1 MNLFFFCQENTE
13 FGRQHVLEGA
23 KHCPNGFVPWSAS
36 TYSPGSSQL
45 RTPRWIQRRPRCAR
59 PQSWRTPAWPPRTWE
74 TRTYRWQPCPLSV
87 SHISSG
93 CWQDG
98 KSAPEVPCRHR
109 SNAVRWLHRTKKGW
123 IWTKR
128 GITIPSGP
136 RHLGNTRHTDSCIL
150 KKSSLWSGQGQTAL
164 AIGKRRKVGQRATF
178 AAATARGRNLPGSH
192 CWARAQGEQP
202 ES

>member
-1 MNLFFFCQENTE
+1 MNLFFFCQENAE
-13 FGRQHVLEGA
+13 FGRRHVLEGA
-23 KHCPNGFVPWSAS
+23 KHCPNGFVPQSAS
-36 TYSPGSSQL
+36 TYSPWSSQL

-109 SNAVRWLHRTKKGW
+109 SNIVRWLHRTKKK
-123 IWTKR
+123 KR
-128 GITIPSGP
+128 MD
-136 RHLGNTRHTDSCIL
+136 LNQTRHYDSLWTSSPWQYNAHQFLHLKEEQPRVWSEPDCSCHWEK
-150 KKSSLWSGQGQTAL
+150 KKSGAESH
-164 AIGKRRKVGQRATF
+164 ICC
-178 AAATARGRNLPGSH
+178 SH
-192 CWARAQGEQP
+192 CLWEAPAWLSLLG
-202 ES
+202 